1 MNDFIVN
8 LQNQPWIIIAAAA
21 IIGYFVG
28 SISTAR
34 MVYFLS
40 TGSTDY
46 SPFAEPVPHSD
57 EVFESDLISATWV
70 TKKLGKKYGCLTS
83 ILDMLKVA
91 LPTLLFKLLFALQPY
106 FLLVA
111 ITGIAGHNYPV
122 YHRFKGGRGESPIIG
137 ALLVI
142 NWFGYFVAN
151 AAASVLGYLTGSI
164 LVLRWGAYI
173 LLILWFWIYFQD
185 IYYIIFMVLAN
196 FLFWFSMRHDL
207 RRFRELKKIKGLK
220 FSEED
225 VSDFILMGK
234 SMGRF
239 MDKYGLYHVIK
250 RLFKKN
256 TSPKE

>member
-1 MNDFIVN
+1 MNDFLLSI
-8 LQNQPWIIIAAAA
+8 QEQPWILIMAGA
-21 IIGYFVG
+21 IIGYLLG

-34 MVYFLS
+34 LVYFMA
-40 TGSTDY
+40 TGSTKY
-46 SPFAEPVPHSD
+46 EPFAEVIPHTD
-57 EVFESDLISATWV
+57 EKFESDLISATWV
-70 TKKLGKKYGCLTS
+70 TKKLGKRYGCITS

-91 LPTLLFKLLFALQPY
+91 LPTLLFKLLFTSQPY

-137 ALLVI
+137 TILVI
-142 NWFGYFVAN
+142 NWFGYFIAN
-151 AAASVLGYLTGSI
+151 AAASILGYITGSI
-164 LVLRWGAYI
+164 LVLRWGAYV
-173 LLILWFWIYFQD
+173 LLIFWFWIYFNN

-196 FLFWFSMRHDL
+196 FFFWFSMRNDL
-207 RRFRELKKIKGLK
+207 KTFQELKKSKGLK

-239 MDKYGLYHVIK
+239 MDKYGLYFVIK
-250 RLFKKN
+250 RLFSNNNITDK
-256 TSPKE
+256 